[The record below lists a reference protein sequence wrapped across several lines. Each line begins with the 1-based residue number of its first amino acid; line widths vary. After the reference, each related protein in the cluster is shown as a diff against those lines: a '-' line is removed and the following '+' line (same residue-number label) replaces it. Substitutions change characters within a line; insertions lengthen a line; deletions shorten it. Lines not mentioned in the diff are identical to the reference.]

1 LSIGISLNPD
11 KACNFNCVYCQVDR
25 TTPGPARG
33 VDPEVLRA
41 ELAVMVS
48 AAVSGELFDDPAFRD
63 VPEASRRLRDIAF
76 SGDGEP
82 TACQEFP
89 AAVSVACA
97 VKERAGCDGVKLVL
111 ITNAAYLDRPAVR
124 EALALLDRH
133 EGEVW
138 AKLEAGTG
146 EYFQRINRPNV
157 SLGVVL
163 RNIVDAARVRPVVIQ
178 SLWMK
183 VEGVPPEEAE
193 LRAFAERLRQIQRQG
208 GRIKLVQVY
217 TVARRPAEARVTP
230 LSREEI
236 DRIAAVVA
244 VEAGV
249 AVESYPAE

>member
-1 LSIGISLNPD
+1 MSIGINLNPD
-11 KACNFNCVYCQVDR
+11 KACNFNCIYCQVDR
-25 TTPGPARG
+25 TREAPARG

-41 ELAVMVS
+41 ELAAMVS
-48 AAVSGELFDDPAFRD
+48 AAVSGELFDDPAFRG
-63 VPEASRRLRDIAF
+63 VPEASRVFRDMAF

-82 TACQEFP
+82 TACKEFP
-89 AAVSVACA
+89 AAVRVACE

-111 ITNAAYLDRPAVR
+111 ITNAAYLDRPGVR
-124 EALALLDRH
+124 EALALLDGH

-138 AKLEAGTG
+138 AKLEAGTE
-146 EYFQRINRPNV
+146 EYYQRINRANV
-157 SLGVVL
+157 SLAVVL

-178 SLWMK
+178 SLWMT
-183 VEGVPPEEAE
+183 VEGAPPEEGE

-230 LSREEI
+230 LSREEVR
-236 DRIAAVVA
+236 RIAAVVA
-244 VEAGV
+244 AEAGV